1 MRPLRP
7 HAFALLGFDTCPAP
21 SIVGEPLPI
30 PPQNSTALI
39 GASSELELVN
49 DAAVSS
55 TVSQLVQA
63 NAFCGRGTIPFAH
76 TPLHLEV
83 AHKLYDVG
91 YLELR
96 KDDFGDLVI
105 ALNPIAILWQP
116 VFGVHRPVV
125 AFVSNLFSNPLKCTK
140 LKLIVFLQ
148 SEGFEFGEPI
158 GPCMPDSELF
168 VYCDL
173 SRPLSYFAAV
183 VSRKEILKKGVEA
196 IPHHRSSV
204 FYFGLLRLH
213 GPRLKSCLELPA
225 EAVDDALKL
234 FLKAEDLVD
243 EVQEDKPSLDISF
256 PHDSEPLGA
265 IVPVAH
271 VQVPLVGWTRCVA
284 HTGAASR
291 MLRIYFDQ
299 FVFWPRATRLCKV
312 R

>member
-1 MRPLRP
+1 M
-7 HAFALLGFDTCPAP
+7 
-21 SIVGEPLPI
+21 
-30 PPQNSTALI
+30 
-39 GASSELELVN
+39 
-49 DAAVSS
+49 
-55 TVSQLVQA
+55 
-63 NAFCGRGTIPFAH
+63 
-76 TPLHLEV
+76 
-83 AHKLYDVG
+83 
-91 YLELR
+91 
-96 KDDFGDLVI
+96 
-105 ALNPIAILWQP
+105 
-116 VFGVHRPVV
+116 
-125 AFVSNLFSNPLKCTK
+125 
-140 LKLIVFLQ
+140 
-148 SEGFEFGEPI
+148 
-158 GPCMPDSELF
+158 
-168 VYCDL
+168 
-173 SRPLSYFAAV
+173 
-183 VSRKEILKKGVEA
+183 
-196 IPHHRSSV
+196 